1 MTNIKENYNKRV
13 AEADERYFNR
23 LQKLETMNKISQRRY
38 RIASWVCAIGAI
50 CGISVTIIS
59 VFLKANN

>member
-50 CGISVTIIS
+50 CGISVSIIS